1 MDPLQSLMDEAREK
15 MEEGA
20 FSEALESYRQAR
32 RHAAD
37 PETYLLIGNT
47 IGQLHEWMGHAREA
61 ADQYRD
67 DLRWIETQAP
77 GRPELRA
84 LSLNNL
90 GRGLLSTNAR
100 EALECFD
107 GACSAYRELAD
118 SNPSFRL
125 PLANTLLARGEAYA
139 QRKKFWY
146 AKKDYKEAIEFHK
159 SLNSDQSDALMAHA
173 RYQLGNIYAEEYN
186 GYDARIQY
194 FKARE
199 IYEMLLDTDRSR
211 YLPLLA
217 AVNNNLAL
225 VQRDLEEYDPALK
238 LFEETLEAYREL
250 AQHKPQVF
258 EPYLANTHTSTGIL
272 LAEQF
277 RDFKQALQHNWEALQ
292 LYESLCQRFPDRYD
306 HYLATAH
313 HNAGVYQS
321 EAGQW
326 EEAEAA
332 FNRALKARYAL
343 DRKQPGA
350 FREDVCATALNLLEL
365 YRHRLDTTGDWKYRD
380 LGMSLAD
387 TTSQFLKAVKDTPAT
402 QTMKTDLE
410 LLRSYFETVEPR
422 NIQLQASM
430 EKIRR
435 WEEEID
441 STLDLNEKRHYQQ
454 RVLNELKG
462 LDQAGE
468 KLPWLQQS
476 LARALN
482 NMAWLE
488 LCIGATQ
495 RARKML
501 QQAGQFDPGLLAVRC
516 NTAHCDL
523 LEGRPDSANRIYR
536 ELWPEKDASGTGFGE
551 IINKDLVQ
559 LISLGVLEAHH
570 LPKAPG
576 PGEVPTVV

>member
-1 MDPLQSLMDEAREK
+1 MDEAREK

-20 FSEALESYRQAR
+20 FPEALECYRQAR
-32 RHAAD
+32 RHADD
-37 PETYLLIGNT
+37 PEAYLLIGNT
-47 IGQLHEWMGHAREA
+47 IGQLHEYMGHAREA
-61 ADQYRD
+61 AEQYRE

-77 GRPELRA
+77 GRHELRA

-90 GRGLLSTNAR
+90 GRVLLPTNAR

-107 GACSAYRELAD
+107 GSASAYRELAD
-118 SNPSFRL
+118 SNPAFRL

-139 QRKKFWY
+139 QQRKFWY
-146 AKKDYKEAIEFHK
+146 AKKDFKEAIELHK
-159 SLNSDQSDALMAHA
+159 QLNSGQSDALMANA

-199 IYEMLLDTDRSR
+199 IYEVLLDTDENR

-225 VQRDLEEYDPALK
+225 VQRDLEEYDQALK
-238 LFEETLEAYREL
+238 LFGETLEAYRAL
-250 AQHKPQVF
+250 AQRRPQVF

-272 LAEQF
+272 LAEKF
-277 RDFKQALQHNWEALQ
+277 RDFNRALEHNWEALQ
-292 LYESLCQRFPDRYD
+292 LYESLSQRFPDRYD
-306 HYLATAH
+306 HYLATAY

-321 EAGQW
+321 EAGRW
-326 EEAEAA
+326 DEAEAA
-332 FNRALKARYAL
+332 FERALQARKALEEKA
-343 DRKQPGA
+343 PGA
-350 FREDVCATALNLLEL
+350 FREDICATALNLLEL
-365 YRHRLDTTGDWKYRD
+365 YRHRLDTSGDWKYRD
-380 LGMSLAD
+380 LGISLAD
-387 TTSQFLKAVKDTPAT
+387 TAGQLLKALKDTPVI

-410 LLRSYFETVEPR
+410 LLRSYFEKVEPR
-422 NIQLQASM
+422 NVGLQASM

-435 WEEEID
+435 WEEEVD

-462 LDQAGE
+462 LEKTGV
-468 KLPWLQQS
+468 KLPWLRQS
-476 LARALN
+476 LARALS

-488 LCIGATQ
+488 LCIGATG

-501 QQAGQFDPGLLAVRC
+501 QQAGKIDPGLLAVRC

-523 LEGRPDSANRIYR
+523 LEGHPDAANRIYR
-536 ELWPEKDASGTGFGE
+536 ELWPKKDAAGTGFGE

-559 LISLGVLEAHH
+559 LIRLGVLEAHH
-570 LPKAPG
+570 LPKAAG

>member
-15 MEEGA
+15 LEAGA
-20 FSEALESYRQAR
+20 FSEALECYRIARRQAE
-32 RHAAD
+32 D

-67 DLRWIETQAP
+67 DLRWLETQVP
-77 GRPELRA
+77 GRLELRA

-90 GRGLLSTNAR
+90 GRVLLPSNSR
-100 EALECFD
+100 EALECFE

-118 SNPSFRL
+118 SDPSFEL

-139 QRKKFWY
+139 MRKKFWY
-146 AKKDYKEAIEFHK
+146 AKKDYKDALELHRQLD
-159 SLNSDQSDALMAHA
+159 SPQSEALMAHA
-173 RYQLGNIYAEEYN
+173 RVQLGNIYAEEYN

-199 IYEMLLDTDRSR
+199 IYEVLLESDRNR
-211 YLPLLA
+211 FLPLLA

-225 VQRDLEEYDPALK
+225 VQRDLEEYDQALA
-238 LFEETLEAYREL
+238 LFNETLEAYQEL
-250 AQHKPQVF
+250 SRLKPQVF
-258 EPYLANTHTSTGIL
+258 RPYLANTHTSTGIL
-272 LAEQF
+272 LAEKF
-277 RDFKQALQHNWEALQ
+277 RDYKRALEHNWEALQ
-292 LYESLCQRFPDRYD
+292 LYEDLCQSLPDKYD

-332 FNRALKARYAL
+332 FDRALQARYAL
-343 DRKQPGA
+343 DERQPGA
-350 FREDVCATALNLLEL
+350 FRADISATALNLLEL
-365 YRHRLDTTGDWKYRD
+365 YRHRLDTTGTWKYRD
-380 LGMSLAD
+380 LGVSLAGK
-387 TTSQFLKAVKDTPAT
+387 TQALLETVKDSPTTLA
-402 QTMKTDLE
+402 MKTDLD
-410 LLRSYFETVEPR
+410 LLRSYFETVAPR
-422 NIQLQASM
+422 DVRLQASM
-430 EKIRR
+430 EKIRH
-435 WEEEID
+435 WEEEVD

-454 RVLNELKG
+454 RVLNELKA
-462 LDQAGE
+462 LDKAGNPT
-468 KLPWLQQS
+468 PWLQKS
-476 LARALN
+476 LARALS

-501 QQAGQFDPGLLAVRC
+501 VQAAKRDPSLLAVRC
-516 NTAHCDL
+516 NSAHCDL
-523 LEGRPDSANRIYR
+523 LEGNPDSANRIYR
-536 ELWPEKDASGTGFGE
+536 ELWPNKDAAGTGFGE

-559 LISLGVLEAHH
+559 LIRLGVLEASQ
-570 LPKAPG
+570 LPKAAG

>member
-1 MDPLQSLMDEAREK
+1 MDEAREK
-15 MEEGA
+15 LEEGA
-20 FSEALESYRQAR
+20 FPEALELYRQAR
-32 RHAAD
+32 RHAED
-37 PETYLLIGNT
+37 PEAYLLIGNT
-47 IGQLHEWMGHAREA
+47 IGQLHEYTGHAREA
-61 ADQYRD
+61 AEQYRE

-77 GRPELRA
+77 GRHELRA

-90 GRGLLSTNAR
+90 GRVLLPTNAR

-107 GACSAYRELAD
+107 GAASAYRELAD
-118 SNPSFRL
+118 SNPAFRL

-139 QRKKFWY
+139 QQKKFWN
-146 AKKDYKEAIEFHK
+146 AKKDYKEAIELHK
-159 SLNSDQSDALMAHA
+159 QLNSGQSDALMANA

-199 IYEMLLDTDRSR
+199 IYEVLLDTDENR

-225 VQRDLEEYDPALK
+225 VQRDLEEYDQALK
-238 LFEETLEAYREL
+238 LFGETLEAYRTL
-250 AQHKPQVF
+250 SQRRPQVF

-272 LAEQF
+272 LAEKF
-277 RDFKQALQHNWEALQ
+277 GDFNRALEHNWEALQ
-292 LYESLCQRFPDRYD
+292 LYESLSQRFPDRYE

-321 EAGQW
+321 EAGRW
-326 EEAEAA
+326 DEAEAA
-332 FNRALKARYAL
+332 FERALQARKALEEKA
-343 DRKQPGA
+343 PGA
-350 FREDVCATALNLLEL
+350 FREDICATALNLLEL
-365 YRHRLDTTGDWKYRD
+365 YRHRLDTSGDWKYRD
-380 LGMSLAD
+380 LGISLAD
-387 TTSQFLKAVKDTPAT
+387 TAGQLLKAVKDTPVI
-402 QTMKTDLE
+402 QSMKTDLE

-422 NIQLQASM
+422 NVGLQASM

-435 WEEEID
+435 WEEEVD

-462 LDQAGE
+462 MEKAGQ

-476 LARALN
+476 LARALS

-488 LCIGATQ
+488 LCIGATG

-501 QQAGQFDPGLLAVRC
+501 QQAGKIDPGLLAVRC
-516 NTAHCDL
+516 NTAHCEL
-523 LEGRPDSANRIYR
+523 LEGHPDAANRIYR
-536 ELWPEKDASGTGFGE
+536 ELWPKKDASGTGFGQ

-559 LISLGVLEAHH
+559 LIRLGVLEAHH
-570 LPKAPG
+570 LPKAAG

>member
-20 FSEALESYRQAR
+20 YTEAFERYRLAR
-32 RHAAD
+32 RHAED

-67 DLRWIETQAP
+67 DLRWIETQVP
-77 GRPELRA
+77 GRQELRA

-90 GRGLLSTNAR
+90 GRVLLPTNTR

-118 SNPSFRL
+118 SNPAFRL

-139 QRKKFWY
+139 LLKKFWY
-146 AKKDYKEAIEFHK
+146 AKKDYKEAIELHK
-159 SLNSDQSDALMAHA
+159 ELNSGQSDALMAHA

-199 IYEMLLDTDRSR
+199 IYEMLLDTDRNR

-225 VQRDLEEYDPALK
+225 VQRDLEEYDQALK
-238 LFEETLEAYREL
+238 LFDETLEAYGEL
-250 AQHKPQVF
+250 SRRKPQVF

-272 LAEQF
+272 LAEKF
-277 RDFKQALQHNWEALQ
+277 RDFKRALAHNWEAMQ
-292 LYESLCQRFPDRYD
+292 LYESLCQHFPDRYD

-313 HNAGVYQS
+313 HNAGIYQS

-326 EEAEAA
+326 DEAEAA
-332 FNRALKARYAL
+332 FDRALQARKEL
-343 DRKQPGA
+343 NERQPGA

-365 YRHRLDTTGDWKYRD
+365 YRHRLDTSGDWKYRD
-380 LGMSLAD
+380 LGISLAD
-387 TTSQFLKAVKDTPAT
+387 TAGQLLKAVKETPAT

-410 LLRSYFETVEPR
+410 LLRSYFQTVEPR
-422 NIQLQASM
+422 NIRVQTSM

-435 WEEEID
+435 WEEEVD

-462 LDQAGE
+462 LEKSGE
-468 KLPWLQQS
+468 KLPWLQKS
-476 LARALN
+476 LARALS

-501 QQAGQFDPGLLAVRC
+501 QQAGNFDPSLLAVKC

-523 LEGRPDSANRIYR
+523 LEGHPDAANRIYR
-536 ELWPEKDASGTGFGE
+536 ELWPKTDASGTGFGE

-559 LISLGVLEAHH
+559 LIRLGVLEAHH
-570 LPKAPG
+570 LPKAAG